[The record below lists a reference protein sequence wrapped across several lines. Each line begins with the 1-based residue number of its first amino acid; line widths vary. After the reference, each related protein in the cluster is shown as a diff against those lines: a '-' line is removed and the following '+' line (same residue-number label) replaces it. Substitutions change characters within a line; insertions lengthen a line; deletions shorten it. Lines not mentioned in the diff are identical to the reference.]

1 MIKTVPVKSPEGR
14 RIIADLKAKANR
26 KPGKYKNTKV
36 VIPQAD
42 GDDIVIDSK
51 REAKRWRDLQ
61 LMEATGEIK
70 SLERQVTYKLVVNGV
85 KVAAIKPDF
94 RYQTHTGQVIIEDVK
109 SPATRKNPAY
119 RVKKKLFEALYAG
132 LTITEIL

>member
-1 MIKTVPVKSPEGR
+1 MSKAAVAAVDREEGK
-14 RIIADLKAKANR
+14 RILASMRPSK
-26 KPGKYKNTKV
+26 KPNKFKNTKV

-51 REAKRWRDLQ
+51 REAKRWRELQ

-70 SLERQVTYKLVVNGV
+70 NLERQVTYKLVVNGV
-85 KVAAIKPDF
+85 KVCAIKPDF
-94 RYQTHTGQVIIEDVK
+94 RYNLHTGQVVIEDVK
-109 SPATRKNPAY
+109 SEITRKNPAY
-119 RVKKKLFEALYAG
+119 RIKKKLFEALHRG